1 MNASVRCFRPRR
13 SVRFA
18 LLALGVVL
26 GACASDRSVRIG
38 TLLEDP
44 GRYEGKTV
52 RVEGEVTE
60 SAGALG
66 YGAYRVDDGTGK
78 IYVVTTR
85 GGAPSEG
92 ARVGVVGTFRALY
105 TFGAHSGVAIQE
117 DRRYRP

>member
-1 MNASVRCFRPRR
+1 MRSFRT
-13 SVRFA
+13 S
-18 LLALGVVL
+18 LLTLAALGVAL
-26 GACASDRSVRIG
+26 AACSSARTVRIG

-44 GRYEGKTV
+44 GRYEGRAV

-66 YGAYRVDDGTGK
+66 YGAYQVDDGTGR

-85 GGAPSEG
+85 GGAPAEG
-92 ARVGVVGTFRALY
+92 ARVGVEGTFRALY
-105 TFGAHSGVAIQE
+105 TFGSHSGVAIQE

>member
-1 MNASVRCFRPRR
+1 MRVSLRYAVL
-13 SVRFA
+13 V
-18 LLALGVVL
+18 ALGVVAA
-26 GACASDRSVRIG
+26 ACASDRSVRIG

-66 YGAYRVDDGTGK
+66 YGAYRLDDGTGR
-78 IYVVTTR
+78 IYVVTTT
-85 GGAPSEG
+85 GGAPAEG

-105 TFGAHSGVAIQE
+105 TFGANSGVAIQE